1 MNDNPQVA
9 DNESKKGG
17 TLLRKLMRP
26 VDLTVGTPWKRVL
39 RYGAPIMLSYLL
51 QQIYVLTDAII
62 CGQVL
67 SAGEVAGVNDTF
79 PLTFIFL
86 QFAFGCTA
94 GFGVITAKHVGV
106 KDAEGVRRSFASQ
119 IYLSVIIS
127 IVLTVLSISLL
138 PQLLGL
144 INVTQT
150 NKVVYDAAYS
160 YCLIIF
166 AGIITQMGYNFICGV
181 LRAYGDSVTP
191 LIFLVIS
198 TALNVGLDV
207 LFLTA
212 FRMGAAGAAIAT
224 VITQFLSMIGC
235 FIYTFVKYKDLRL
248 KKADLKSGAYAMW
261 AHLKQGI
268 PLGLQFSV
276 LAVGIIVM
284 QGVIVRFDVGE
295 NGVMVAGTPA
305 QNGYGAGSKLFNFLI
320 SFYNGLGAAILGFN
334 AQCFGKGDLERVKKG
349 TVQAIVIAVII
360 HFICLAVAMLACIN
374 GAYQYVFMSADKI
387 NAETI
392 RYGNT
397 FVYVDLSLFFI
408 VGFLIVVR
416 SAVQG
421 VCKAGYVLGAGIA
434 ELVARSAICTFLPPF
449 VNGSAINSAASHGA
463 YVAACFGDPGAW
475 ICASLLLC
483 IPLFK
488 NILRKKY

>member
-1 MNDNPQVA
+1 M
-9 DNESKKGG
+9 SKNSGAGG
-17 TLLRKLMRP
+17 FLGRLKSFAAP
-26 VDLTVGTPWKRVL
+26 VDLTEGTPWKRLL

-94 GFGVITAKHVGV
+94 GFGVITAKHVGC
-106 KDAEGVRRSFASQ
+106 KEAAGVRRSFAAQ

-127 IVLTVLSISLL
+127 ALLTVVSICLL
-138 PQLLGL
+138 PQLLGI
-144 INVTQT
+144 INVTPT
-150 NKVVYDAAYS
+150 NKEVYDAAYI

-166 AGIITQMGYNFICGV
+166 AGIITQMGYNFICAI
-181 LRAYGDSVTP
+181 LRSYGDSVTP
-191 LIFLVIS
+191 LIFLIIS

-212 FRMGAAGAAIAT
+212 FRMGAAGAALAT
-224 VITQFLSMIGC
+224 VITQFICMIGC
-235 FIYTFVKYKDLRL
+235 FVYTFIRYKDLRL
-248 KKADLKSGAYAMW
+248 KKEDMKSGLSAMW
-261 AHLKQGI
+261 AHLKQGV

-276 LAVGIIVM
+276 LAIGIIVM
-284 QGVIVRFDVGE
+284 QSVVVKFDVGAE
-295 NGVMVAGTPA
+295 GVMVAGTPA

-334 AQCFGKGDLERVKKG
+334 AQNFGRGDYERVKKG
-349 TVQAIVIAVII
+349 TVQAIIISLVI
-360 HFICLAVAMLACIN
+360 HFICLAIALLASIN
-374 GAYQYVFMSADKI
+374 GAYQYIFMSADKI
-387 NAETI
+387 SSETI

-408 VGFLIVVR
+408 VGFLITVR

-434 ELVARSAICTFLPPF
+434 ELVARSAICMFLPTLI
-449 VNGSAINSAASHGA
+449 NGGPINASASQGA
-463 YVAACFGDPGAW
+463 YIATCFGDPGAW
-475 ICASLLLC
+475 ICASLLLL

-488 NILRKKY
+488 NILKKHY

>member
-1 MNDNPQVA
+1 MSEA
-9 DNESKKGG
+9 AKKKGSFF
-17 TLLRKLMRP
+17 KNLMRP
-26 VDLTVGTPWKRVL
+26 VDLTVGTPWKML
-39 RYGAPIMLSYLL
+39 LKYGAPIMLSYLL

-67 SAGEVAGVNDTF
+67 SAEEVAGVNDTF

-94 GFGVITAKHVGV
+94 GFGVITAKHVGC
-106 KDAEGVRRSFASQ
+106 KEAEGVRRSFASQ

-127 IVLTVLSISLL
+127 AVLTVLSISLL

-144 INVTQT
+144 INVTPT
-150 NKVVYDAAYS
+150 NKTVYDAAYI

-212 FRMGAAGAAIAT
+212 FRMGAAGAALAT

-235 FIYTFVKYKDLRL
+235 FIYTFARYKDLRL
-248 KKADLKSGAYAMW
+248 KREDFKGGILSTW
-261 AHLKQGI
+261 AHLKQGV

-284 QGVIVRFDVGE
+284 QSVIVKFDVGE
-295 NGVMVAGTPA
+295 NGVMVVGTPA

-334 AQCFGKGDLERVKKG
+334 AQNFGKGDYERVKKG
-349 TVQAIVIAVII
+349 TVHAIIIALII
-360 HFICLAVAMLACIN
+360 HFICFGLALLACIG

-434 ELVARSAICTFLPPF
+434 ELVSRSAICAFLPPL
-449 VNGSAINSAASHGA
+449 VNGGAINSAASQGA
-463 YVAACFGDPGAW
+463 YIATCFGDPGAW
-475 ICASLLLC
+475 ICASLLLLV
-483 IPLFK
+483 PLCK